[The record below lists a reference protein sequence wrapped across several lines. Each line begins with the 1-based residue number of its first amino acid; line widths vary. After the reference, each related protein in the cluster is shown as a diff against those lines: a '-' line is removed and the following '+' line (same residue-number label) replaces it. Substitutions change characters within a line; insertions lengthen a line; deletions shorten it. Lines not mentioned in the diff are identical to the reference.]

1 MWRRL
6 LPRHRLNR
14 TQATVLAAVS
24 VNAIVALVIAGP
36 WALAYAVLYVLAT
49 APGWPIGFALFGRR
63 QGAGWISGALIG
75 YALTCL
81 AMWAVLSVGRPS
93 AATFALAWAAVT
105 AGTWWGVRR
114 RQPLVKLAGWT
125 SAETRMLLLLLLLVP
140 ATFLFPYRNLG
151 SVDAAG
157 NRQYRAYFTAD
168 FVWHTA
174 LTSELTK
181 YEMPPRNP
189 YLGDRPMHYYWTYF
203 LVPAVI
209 AGEGPP
215 ALRDLELCLKANAF
229 YSAVLFLGMLI
240 TITWQGAASRAATA
254 LAVVLAVLAASAE
267 GAYAVW
273 KLAAQGRSLAGLT
286 DLNIDAMTAW
296 DFGGLRIDSLV
307 RSMWYNPQ
315 HSMSAALGLMTWPI
329 ACTAGVGA
337 SFGVIL
343 LAGLALAGSTIFNP
357 LIGGVFSLIYGAV
370 ILFDA
375 LRSSRIRQLLNHC
388 AAAVPVGMA
397 IVWCVANE
405 MVEGAGGV
413 VVLGWGGLAAH
424 APLQTLLLSLGPLL
438 LPALAGMWRPW
449 RLPMRLW
456 PAAAALMVSL
466 VLFYCV
472 RLSVESSYIG
482 FRAGQI
488 LQLALAVPA
497 ASVFAGL
504 WKGRRYVALGAVAV
518 VLISVGLPTTVID
531 TFNAQDVGNRRMG
544 PGFHWTVTVSPDE
557 QAAFAWIRRQTPE
570 TAIVQMDPIAHGRET
585 WSQVPT
591 FAWRRMAAGQPI
603 SLMNI
608 PEYEERSRTVH
619 AMYIDADPEEAW
631 RMARELKIDYI
642 FIGPVERGVTPE
654 AIAKFH
660 SRPDFFQTVFANDT
674 TRIFE
679 VISAARR

>member
-1 MWRRL
+1 
-6 LPRHRLNR
+6 
-14 TQATVLAAVS
+14 
-24 VNAIVALVIAGP
+24 
-36 WALAYAVLYVLAT
+36 
-49 APGWPIGFALFGRR
+49 
-63 QGAGWISGALIG
+63 
-75 YALTCL
+75 
-81 AMWAVLSVGRPS
+81 
-93 AATFALAWAAVT
+93 
-105 AGTWWGVRR
+105 
-114 RQPLVKLAGWT
+114 
-125 SAETRMLLLLLLLVP
+125 
-140 ATFLFPYRNLG
+140 
-151 SVDAAG
+151 
-157 NRQYRAYFTAD
+157 
-168 FVWHTA
+168 
-174 LTSELTK
+174 
-181 YEMPPRNP
+181 
-189 YLGDRPMHYYWTYF
+189 
-203 LVPAVI
+203 
-209 AGEGPP
+209 
-215 ALRDLELCLKANAF
+215 
-229 YSAVLFLGMLI
+229 
-240 TITWQGAASRAATA
+240 
-254 LAVVLAVLAASAE
+254 
-267 GAYAVW
+267 
-273 KLAAQGRSLAGLT
+273 
-286 DLNIDAMTAW
+286 
-296 DFGGLRIDSLV
+296 
-307 RSMWYNPQ
+307 
-315 HSMSAALGLMTWPI
+315 
-329 ACTAGVGA
+329 
-337 SFGVIL
+337 
-343 LAGLALAGSTIFNP
+343 
-357 LIGGVFSLIYGAV
+357 
-370 ILFDA
+370 
-375 LRSSRIRQLLNHC
+375 
-388 AAAVPVGMA
+388 MA